1 MSTAKRLVLSLRG
14 RKNSQGNSATSSTRL
29 VSAGTSPGH
38 ELDEIAVVSG
48 TGSTSH
54 HFSYGGC
61 IGNNNDASSAAA
73 AVARYSTAEL
83 NKATPSGRLCRTAA
97 IDGGDAD
104 VNADVDAAAD
114 ANAGCDVNDVA
125 DDDERWRP
133 NVLNAATATLDSRQT
148 KTTATKI
155 TTTIA
160 KHQNNKR
167 NTTTTAATTTKTSQ
181 RLAPR
186 ASFPEIMQPRLS
198 LNGMLNPPYP
208 SLMPSPRPLYRDH
221 SSRSIN
227 PLTAYEQQMAELD
240 GSFYGSNAAYLGAG
254 MSGSTGGATTCTNLT
269 VGGAATATSA
279 AAAGGGGGGGGV
291 GVGVGSG
298 AASGSGGGGGVGG
311 GGAGAFHTTE
321 LSITPTMPAD
331 EQFIDLGSL
340 RRFSIDRQSF
350 LDLGPKFGMSQPK
363 FGQSV
368 SQQGFF
374 TSHDSL
380 ATPCASRASN
390 SHMATVSTASE
401 MDLLHNKQ
409 RPNNNKSRG
418 RLKTTGGDQ
427 PLLGTWNRSTGRGSQ
442 DNTLSG
448 GGGGA
453 TSVLMGHTQY
463 GGNYCNGTDRYPRSR
478 SQQQSHHNAGQAT
491 HHPYQLQ
498 HSASTVSHHPHAH
511 GQSAH
516 GGPGPPHGG
525 HPHHQLHGGGGPG
538 SGGVSGH
545 STQHQKPHRTAS
557 QRIRAATAARKL
569 HFVFDPAGRLCY
581 YWSMVV
587 SMAFLYNFWVIIY
600 RFAFQE
606 INRRTIAV
614 WFCLDY
620 LSDFLY
626 LIDIFFHFRTGYLED
641 GVLQTDAIK
650 LRTHYMNSTIFYID
664 CLCLLPLDFLYLSIG
679 FNSILRSFRLVK
691 IYRFWAFMDRTERHT
706 NYPNLFRSTALI
718 HYLLVI
724 FHWNGC
730 LYHIIHKNNG
740 FGSRNWVYHDSE
752 SADVVKQYLQS
763 YYWCTLALTT
773 IGDLPKPRS
782 KGEYVFVIL
791 QLLFGLMLFAT
802 VLGHVA
808 NIVTSVSAA
817 RKEFQAKLDGVKT
830 YMRMRRVPNHLQVK
844 VIKWFD
850 YLWLTQK
857 CSDEERA
864 VSCLPDKLKAEIA
877 INVHLDT
884 LKRVEIFQNTE
895 AGFLCELVLRL
906 RPVLFSPGDYICRK
920 GEVGKEM
927 YIVNRGRLQVVAD
940 NGKTVMASLK
950 AGSYFGEISILNMG
964 TAGNRRT
971 ASVRSVGY
979 SDLFVLSKKDMW
991 DVLKEYPAARVR
1003 LESIAVK
1010 RLEKYKKA
1018 PLEKVKYFN
1027 VVAMG
1032 RCQSTPGLVESCGR
1046 TTLEDM
1052 WLPPASVNMLHQVQQ
1067 HQVQQQQQQQL
1078 QLQQQQAQQQQH
1090 HQQLPHTHGYS
1101 PRSYTEH
1108 LVRATDS
1115 PRSVSPSAHGSEERP
1130 RSRATSH
1137 HSMRPQSQPSHTGHV
1152 CDSSSQLECYGTG
1165 VGGVGGG
1172 TTPLLGSHE
1181 ALEDEIKRLRE
1192 RLHTVESENQALNTK
1207 LSQQQWDLENR
1218 LAEIEMQICGVSST
1232 SSVDPENEAEEL
1244 ERNRESI
1251 I

>member
-48 TGSTSH
+48 TGSSSH

-61 IGNNNDASSAAA
+61 LATGDAPLP
-73 AVARYSTAEL
+73 RYST
-83 NKATPSGRLCRTAA
+83 
-97 IDGGDAD
+97 
-104 VNADVDAAAD
+104 
-114 ANAGCDVNDVA
+114 
-125 DDDERWRP
+125 
-133 NVLNAATATLDSRQT
+133 
-148 KTTATKI
+148 
-155 TTTIA
+155 
-160 KHQNNKR
+160 
-167 NTTTTAATTTKTSQ
+167 
-181 RLAPR
+181 
-186 ASFPEIMQPRLS
+186 
-198 LNGMLNPPYP
+198 
-208 SLMPSPRPLYRDH
+208 
-221 SSRSIN
+221 
-227 PLTAYEQQMAELD
+227 
-240 GSFYGSNAAYLGAG
+240 
-254 MSGSTGGATTCTNLT
+254 
-269 VGGAATATSA
+269 
-279 AAAGGGGGGGGV
+279 
-291 GVGVGSG
+291 
-298 AASGSGGGGGVGG
+298 
-311 GGAGAFHTTE
+311 
-321 LSITPTMPAD
+321 
-331 EQFIDLGSL
+331 
-340 RRFSIDRQSF
+340 
-350 LDLGPKFGMSQPK
+350 DLGPKFGMTQPK

-409 RPNNNKSRG
+409 RNKSRG
-418 RLKTTGGDQ
+418 RLKTAASGDQ

-442 DNTLSG
+442 DNTLA
-448 GGGGA
+448 GGGA
-453 TSVLMGHTQY
+453 TSLAMGGHNQY

-478 SQQQSHHNAGQAT
+478 SQQQGHHNAAQQA

-511 GQSAH
+511 GPPSQGGP

-525 HPHHQLHGGGGPG
+525 HPHHTHHGGAGSGGASGPG
-538 SGGVSGH
+538 SHGGQPH
-545 STQHQKPHRTAS
+545 HQKPRRTAS

-606 INRRTIAV
+606 INRRTIAI

-626 LIDIFFHFRTGYLED
+626 LIDILFHFRTGYLED
-641 GVLQTDAIK
+641 GVLQTDALK

-1046 TTLEDM
+1046 TSLEEM
-1052 WLPPASVNMLHQVQQ
+1052 WLPPATAAASSLMHHHQA
-1067 HQVQQQQQQQL
+1067 
-1078 QLQQQQAQQQQH
+1078 LQQQHLASQQQ
-1090 HQQLPHTHGYS
+1090 PHRQESTQTSSQTHGYS
-1101 PRSYTEH
+1101 PRSYADR
-1108 LVRATDS
+1108 LARATDS

-1130 RSRATSH
+1130 RSRTTSH
-1137 HSMRPQSQPSHTGHV
+1137 HSIRPQSQPSHTGHI
-1152 CDSSSQLECYGTG
+1152 CDSSSQLECYGAG
-1165 VGGVGGG
+1165 VGGAGGG

-1181 ALEDEIKRLRE
+1181 VLEDEIKRLRE

-1232 SSVDPENEAEEL
+1232 SSVDPENETEEL

>member
-14 RKNSQGNSATSSTRL
+14 RKESQSTAGTATSSTRL

-38 ELDEIAVVSG
+38 ELGEIAVVSG
-48 TGSTSH
+48 TGGSSHQLIYGGSSNGPRYSTGGNEFDQQSADFSTSH
-54 HFSYGGC
+54 CNLIPIPAVREQLSASNVTLSPSPQTHQRLGPLHLAPTMSTSLSAGGST
-61 IGNNNDASSAAA
+61 N
-73 AVARYSTAEL
+73 RYLTLRS
-83 NKATPSGRLCRTAA
+83 P
-97 IDGGDAD
+97 IPP
-104 VNADVDAAAD
+104 VQ
-114 ANAGCDVNDVA
+114 AG
-125 DDDERWRP
+125 
-133 NVLNAATATLDSRQT
+133 
-148 KTTATKI
+148 
-155 TTTIA
+155 
-160 KHQNNKR
+160 H
-167 NTTTTAATTTKTSQ
+167 SQ
-181 RLAPR
+181 RPR
-186 ASFPEIMQPRLS
+186 SSYPEFLQPRLS
-198 LNGMLNPPYP
+198 LNGTVSGHRHLV
-208 SLMPSPRPLYRDH
+208 PSPRPLFREQ
-221 SSRSIN
+221 SSRSFQ
-227 PLTAYEQQMAELD
+227 PFLESYTGTAA
-240 GSFYGSNAAYLGAG
+240 
-254 MSGSTGGATTCTNLT
+254 
-269 VGGAATATSA
+269 
-279 AAAGGGGGGGGV
+279 
-291 GVGVGSG
+291 
-298 AASGSGGGGGVGG
+298 SGGGGM
-311 GGAGAFHTTE
+311 HTTE
-321 LSITPTMPAD
+321 LSITPSVAGD
-331 EQFIDLGSL
+331 EQYIDLGSL

-350 LDLGPKFGMSQPK
+350 NDLGSKFGMSRPQ

-374 TSHDSL
+374 SSHDSL
-380 ATPCASRASN
+380 TAPCVTRASN
-390 SHMATVSTASE
+390 PHVASTASE
-401 MDLLHNKQ
+401 MDLTRKPQ
-409 RPNNNKSRG
+409 RRKSRG
-418 RLKTTGGDQ
+418 RLKAGEQ
-427 PLLGTWNRSTGRGSQ
+427 PLLGSWNRTGMRGSQ
-442 DNTLSG
+442 DNTL
-448 GGGGA
+448 GA
-453 TSVLMGHTQY
+453 AGALASSNQINS
-463 GGNYCNGTDRYPRSR
+463 GNYCNGTDRLNRRS
-478 SQQQSHHNAGQAT
+478 GCAT
-491 HHPYQLQ
+491 
-498 HSASTVSHHPHAH
+498 
-511 GQSAH
+511 
-516 GGPGPPHGG
+516 
-525 HPHHQLHGGGGPG
+525 
-538 SGGVSGH
+538 
-545 STQHQKPHRTAS
+545 
-557 QRIRAATAARKL
+557 TAAGGCNPNSGQTSSNLRFRNSTSSAMAAAGSAAKFT
-569 HFVFDPAGRLCY
+569 FVFDPAGRLCY

-587 SMAFLYNFWVIIY
+587 SLAFLYNFWVIIY

-606 INRRTIAV
+606 INGKTIVV

-626 LIDIFFHFRTGYLED
+626 LVDILFHFRTGYLED
-641 GVLQTDAIK
+641 GVLQTDSSK
-650 LRTHYMNSTIFYID
+650 LRQHYMNSTTFYID

-782 KGEYVFVIL
+782 KGEYVFVIM

-979 SDLFVLSKKDMW
+979 SDLFVLSKTDMW

-1018 PLEKVKYFN
+1018 PLEKVIYFN
-1027 VVAMG
+1027 SVAMG
-1032 RCQSTPGLVESCGR
+1032 RCQSTPGLVESEGR

-1052 WLPPASVNMLHQVQQ
+1052 WLPPGPSSVAYTQPLVYSR
-1067 HQVQQQQQQQL
+1067 
-1078 QLQQQQAQQQQH
+1078 A
-1090 HQQLPHTHGYS
+1090 PS
-1101 PRSYTEH
+1101 PRLTQTVTER
-1108 LVRATDS
+1108 LARTSDS
-1115 PRSVSPSAHGSEERP
+1115 PGSMSPSVHSSDDRP

-1137 HSMRPQSQPSHTGHV
+1137 QSRPQSQPSRTGHI
-1152 CDSSSQLECYGTG
+1152 CGSISHIECYGG
-1165 VGGVGGG
+1165 AGGG
-1172 TTPLLGSHE
+1172 ATPLLGSHE

-1218 LAEIEMQICGVSST
+1218 LAEIEMQICGASST
-1232 SSVDPENEAEEL
+1232 SSLDPENETEEL

>member
-14 RKNSQGNSATSSTRL
+14 RKNSQGGNSGTTVATATSSTRL

-61 IGNNNDASSAAA
+61 LGNNNVDAGSAAA
-73 AVARYSTAEL
+73 AVARYST
-83 NKATPSGRLCRTAA
+83 
-97 IDGGDAD
+97 
-104 VNADVDAAAD
+104 
-114 ANAGCDVNDVA
+114 
-125 DDDERWRP
+125 
-133 NVLNAATATLDSRQT
+133 
-148 KTTATKI
+148 
-155 TTTIA
+155 
-160 KHQNNKR
+160 
-167 NTTTTAATTTKTSQ
+167 
-181 RLAPR
+181 
-186 ASFPEIMQPRLS
+186 
-198 LNGMLNPPYP
+198 
-208 SLMPSPRPLYRDH
+208 
-221 SSRSIN
+221 
-227 PLTAYEQQMAELD
+227 
-240 GSFYGSNAAYLGAG
+240 
-254 MSGSTGGATTCTNLT
+254 
-269 VGGAATATSA
+269 
-279 AAAGGGGGGGGV
+279 
-291 GVGVGSG
+291 
-298 AASGSGGGGGVGG
+298 
-311 GGAGAFHTTE
+311 
-321 LSITPTMPAD
+321 
-331 EQFIDLGSL
+331 
-340 RRFSIDRQSF
+340 
-350 LDLGPKFGMSQPK
+350 DLGPKFGMSQPK

-409 RPNNNKSRG
+409 RHNNKSRG
-418 RLKTTGGDQ
+418 RLKTTSGDQ

-442 DNTLSG
+442 DNTLAG
-448 GGGGA
+448 GAGGA
-453 TSVLMGHTQY
+453 TNVLMGHNQY

-478 SQQQSHHNAGQAT
+478 SQQQAHHNAGQQA

-511 GQSAH
+511 GPPGSQ

-525 HPHHQLHGGGGPG
+525 HPHQAPHGGGGPG
-538 SGGVSGH
+538 SGHVAQPH
-545 STQHQKPHRTAS
+545 HQKPHRTAS

-641 GVLQTDAIK
+641 GVLQTDALK

-1052 WLPPASVNMLHQVQQ
+1052 WLPPASMLHHVQQ
-1067 HQVQQQQQQQL
+1067 HQQQQQQL
-1078 QLQQQQAQQQQH
+1078 QQQQQPLQPQQLQQQQ
-1090 HQQLPHTHGYS
+1090 QLQHTHGYS
-1101 PRSYTEH
+1101 PRSYVDH

-1115 PRSVSPSAHGSEERP
+1115 PRSASPSAHGSEERP
-1130 RSRATSH
+1130 RSRTTSH
-1137 HSMRPQSQPSHTGHV
+1137 HSMRPQSQPSHTGHI
-1152 CDSSSQLECYGTG
+1152 CDSSTQLECYGAG
-1165 VGGVGGG
+1165 VSGIGGG

-1232 SSVDPENEAEEL
+1232 SSVDPDNEAEEL

>member
-1 MSTAKRLVLSLRG
+1 MQQQQSHITTKYIDLPP
-14 RKNSQGNSATSSTRL
+14 
-29 VSAGTSPGH
+29 TSP
-38 ELDEIAVVSG
+38 ISG
-48 TGSTSH
+48 YFHSH
-54 HFSYGGC
+54 
-61 IGNNNDASSAAA
+61 D
-73 AVARYSTAEL
+73 
-83 NKATPSGRLCRTAA
+83 
-97 IDGGDAD
+97 DGQRILDAD
-104 VNADVDAAAD
+104 EPEASGQVVTTKRHRFKQFKPKNASKIA
-114 ANAGCDVNDVA
+114 
-125 DDDERWRP
+125 
-133 NVLNAATATLDSRQT
+133 
-148 KTTATKI
+148 KI
-155 TTTIA
+155 TTTVTA
-160 KHQNNKR
+160 NKV
-167 NTTTTAATTTKTSQ
+167 TESKCSTHTTKAKAVQSKTKKVIFKAKIASFRRLKMSSDIGGVIRAGKSNGGNGNVGTGSGPSSNLNPRNYFSLSRQPQSSQ
-181 RLAPR
+181 KPR
-186 ASFPEIMQPRLS
+186 ASYPEIMHPRLS
-198 LNGMLNPPYP
+198 LNGTLRH
-208 SLMPSPRPLYRDH
+208 LVPSPRPLYRDH
-221 SSRSIN
+221 SSRSIQ
-227 PLTAYEQQMAELD
+227 PLTANEQQMAELD
-240 GSFYGSNAAYLGAG
+240 GSFYGNTLGCF
-254 MSGSTGGATTCTNLT
+254 ST
-269 VGGAATATSA
+269 S
-279 AAAGGGGGGGGV
+279 GGGGGGGGSSRGGGGGGGSSRV
-291 GVGVGSG
+291 GF
-298 AASGSGGGGGVGG
+298 SGGGGGGESNTG
-311 GGAGAFHTTE
+311 FHTTE
-321 LSITPTMPAD
+321 LSITPTLTGD

-350 LDLGPKFGMSQPK
+350 LDLGSKFSMPQPK

-390 SHMATVSTASE
+390 PHVATVSTASE
-401 MDLLHNKQ
+401 MDLLHSSNKQ
-409 RPNNNKSRG
+409 RRKSRG
-418 RLKTTGGDQ
+418 RLKAMSGEQ
-427 PLLGTWNRSTGRGSQ
+427 PLLDSWQRSATARGSQ
-442 DNTLSG
+442 DNTLAGGFAGSNQFSG
-448 GGGGA
+448 
-453 TSVLMGHTQY
+453 
-463 GGNYCNGTDRYPRSR
+463 NFCNGTDRYPRSR
-478 SQQQSHHNAGQAT
+478 SGTSTTTAPPHSGPSQSHHSS
-491 HHPYQLQ
+491 HQLH
-498 HSASTVSHHPHAH
+498 HSASVSHAHHPHAH
-511 GQSAH
+511 HQSHLSSTQQQQSAAS
-516 GGPGPPHGG
+516 
-525 HPHHQLHGGGGPG
+525 HHQ
-538 SGGVSGH
+538 
-545 STQHQKPHRTAS
+545 QQPHRTAS
-557 QRIRAATAARKL
+557 QRFRAATASRKF

-587 SMAFLYNFWVIIY
+587 SLAFLYNFWVIIY

-606 INRRTIAV
+606 INRRTIAI

-620 LSDFLY
+620 FSDFLY

-641 GVLQTDAIK
+641 GVLQTDATK
-650 LRTHYMNSTIFYID
+650 LRQHYMNSTTFYID

-1052 WLPPASVNMLHQVQQ
+1052 WLPPPSALTFA
-1067 HQVQQQQQQQL
+1067 QQQQL
-1078 QLQQQQAQQQQH
+1078 QQQQQSVPYSRA
-1090 HQQLPHTHGYS
+1090 PS
-1101 PRSYTEH
+1101 PRSTLTYTERIT
-1108 LVRATDS
+1108 RATDS
-1115 PRSVSPSAHGSEERP
+1115 PGSVSPSVHSSDDRP

-1137 HSMRPQSQPSHTGHV
+1137 PSTRPQSQPSRTGHI
-1152 CDSSSQLECYGTG
+1152 CDSSSHLEYG
-1165 VGGVGGG
+1165 GGLSVASGGIGGGG

-1232 SSVDPENEAEEL
+1232 SSLDPENETEEM

>member
-14 RKNSQGNSATSSTRL
+14 RKDSQGTTAGASSSTRL
-29 VSAGTSPGH
+29 VSTNSSSPGH

-48 TGSTSH
+48 S
-54 HFSYGGC
+54 
-61 IGNNNDASSAAA
+61 
-73 AVARYSTAEL
+73 
-83 NKATPSGRLCRTAA
+83 
-97 IDGGDAD
+97 GGDCGNES
-104 VNADVDAAAD
+104 V
-114 ANAGCDVNDVA
+114 GC
-125 DDDERWRP
+125 
-133 NVLNAATATLDSRQT
+133 
-148 KTTATKI
+148 
-155 TTTIA
+155 
-160 KHQNNKR
+160 
-167 NTTTTAATTTKTSQ
+167 
-181 RLAPR
+181 
-186 ASFPEIMQPRLS
+186 ASFGSLGQANGPRLV
-198 LNGMLNPPYP
+198 P
-208 SLMPSPRPLYRDH
+208 DIV
-221 SSRSIN
+221 SS
-227 PLTAYEQQMAELD
+227 
-240 GSFYGSNAAYLGAG
+240 
-254 MSGSTGGATTCTNLT
+254 
-269 VGGAATATSA
+269 
-279 AAAGGGGGGGGV
+279 
-291 GVGVGSG
+291 
-298 AASGSGGGGGVGG
+298 
-311 GGAGAFHTTE
+311 
-321 LSITPTMPAD
+321 
-331 EQFIDLGSL
+331 
-340 RRFSIDRQSF
+340 
-350 LDLGPKFGMSQPK
+350 KFGMSRPQL
-363 FGQSV
+363 GQSI

-374 TSHDSL
+374 STSRDSL
-380 ATPCASRASN
+380 SAPCVVTRTPH
-390 SHMATVSTASE
+390 SHVSATASE
-401 MDLLHNKQ
+401 MDLSRKTQ
-409 RPNNNKSRG
+409 KKERG
-418 RLKTTGGDQ
+418 RLKPAEQ
-427 PLLGTWNRSTGRGSQ
+427 PLLTSWNRTGMRCSNANTIGTMSSNHLNNSGS
-442 DNTLSG
+442 G
-448 GGGGA
+448 
-453 TSVLMGHTQY
+453 
-463 GGNYCNGTDRYPRSR
+463 CNGADRVARRSGCSSSGASRSR
-478 SQQQSHHNAGQAT
+478 
-491 HHPYQLQ
+491 P
-498 HSASTVSHHPHAH
+498 
-511 GQSAH
+511 
-516 GGPGPPHGG
+516 
-525 HPHHQLHGGGGPG
+525 
-538 SGGVSGH
+538 SGKW
-545 STQHQKPHRTAS
+545 T
-557 QRIRAATAARKL
+557 
-569 HFVFDPAGRLCY
+569 FVFDPAGRLCY

-606 INRRTIAV
+606 INVESIVV

-620 LSDFLY
+620 FSDFLY
-626 LIDIFFHFRTGYLED
+626 LVDILFHFRTGYLED
-641 GVLQTDAIK
+641 GVLQTDSTK
-650 LRTHYMNSTIFYID
+650 LRQHYMNSTTFYID

-706 NYPNLFRSTALI
+706 NYPNLFRSTSLI

-730 LYHIIHKNNG
+730 LYHIIYKNNG
-740 FGSRNWVYHDSE
+740 FGSKNWVYHDSE

-773 IGDLPKPRS
+773 IGDLPRPRS
-782 KGEYVFVIL
+782 KAEYVFVIV

-1003 LESIAVK
+1003 LEAIAVK

-1018 PLEKVKYFN
+1018 PLEK
-1027 VVAMG
+1027 
-1032 RCQSTPGLVESCGR
+1032 GLVETRGR
-1046 TTLEDM
+1046 TPIEEM
-1052 WLPPASVNMLHQVQQ
+1052 WLTPALPAPAYS
-1067 HQVQQQQQQQL
+1067 
-1078 QLQQQQAQQQQH
+1078 QASTFSRA
-1090 HQQLPHTHGYS
+1090 PS
-1101 PRSYTEH
+1101 PRSHRGEPS
-1108 LVRATDS
+1108 TDRSRLLES
-1115 PRSVSPSAHGSEERP
+1115 PGSLSPSAPSLEGRP
-1130 RSRATSH
+1130 RSRAASSH
-1137 HSMRPQSQPSHTGHV
+1137 SRTHSQQRTQCGSLTHLE
-1152 CDSSSQLECYGTG
+1152 SSGA
-1165 VGGVGGG
+1165 
-1172 TTPLLGSHE
+1172 TPLLGSHE
-1181 ALEDEIKRLRE
+1181 VLEDEIKRLRE
-1192 RLHTVESENQALNTK
+1192 RLHTVEAENSALNSK
-1207 LSQQQWDLENR
+1207 LSQQQWDLEHR
-1218 LAEIEMQICGVSST
+1218 LAEIEMQICGASSA
-1232 SSVDPENEAEEL
+1232 SSIDQENEAEEI

>member
-1 MSTAKRLVLSLRG
+1 MSGSHHKSPKRYNNIHNNNNSSSSSGINSNSLRVPSATTPATAKLQQQQQQQQYLQ
-14 RKNSQGNSATSSTRL
+14 K
-29 VSAGTSPGH
+29 
-38 ELDEIAVVSG
+38 
-48 TGSTSH
+48 
-54 HFSYGGC
+54 
-61 IGNNNDASSAAA
+61 
-73 AVARYSTAEL
+73 
-83 NKATPSGRLCRTAA
+83 
-97 IDGGDAD
+97 
-104 VNADVDAAAD
+104 
-114 ANAGCDVNDVA
+114 
-125 DDDERWRP
+125 
-133 NVLNAATATLDSRQT
+133 
-148 KTTATKI
+148 
-155 TTTIA
+155 
-160 KHQNNKR
+160 
-167 NTTTTAATTTKTSQ
+167 
-181 RLAPR
+181 PR
-186 ASFPEIMQPRLS
+186 ASYPEIMNPRLS
-198 LNGMLNPPYP
+198 LNGTLRH
-208 SLMPSPRPLYRDH
+208 LVPSPGPLYREH
-221 SSRSIN
+221 SSRSIQ
-227 PLTAYEQQMAELD
+227 PLTANEQQMAELD
-240 GSFYGSNAAYLGAG
+240 GSSFYG
-254 MSGSTGGATTCTNLT
+254 GGC
-269 VGGAATATSA
+269 
-279 AAAGGGGGGGGV
+279 
-291 GVGVGSG
+291 
-298 AASGSGGGGGVGG
+298 GSGGGSVTRN
-311 GGAGAFHTTE
+311 GGAGVDAYNTDGGGSYGIGVNYHTTE
-321 LSITPTMPAD
+321 LSITPTMNGD
-331 EQFIDLGSL
+331 EQCIDLGSL
-340 RRFSIDRQSF
+340 RRFSIDRHSF
-350 LDLGPKFGMSQPK
+350 LDLGSKFGMSQPK

-390 SHMATVSTASE
+390 LHVANTSTASD
-401 MDLLHNKQ
+401 MDLLHNNKQ
-409 RPNNNKSRG
+409 QTRRKSRG
-418 RLKTTGGDQ
+418 RLKDNDQ
-427 PLLGTWNRSTGRGSQ
+427 PLLGGTWNRSVGRGSQ
-442 DNTLSG
+442 DNTLMGSHQFSG
-448 GGGGA
+448 
-453 TSVLMGHTQY
+453 
-463 GGNYCNGTDRYPRSR
+463 NFCNGTDRYPRNR
-478 SQQQSHHNAGQAT
+478 SGTSSTPTQQHHQQQTSSHH
-491 HHPYQLQ
+491 LQ
-498 HSASTVSHHPHAH
+498 HSASMSSHTTTTHQHPNQQQQQNQQHSS
-511 GQSAH
+511 Q
-516 GGPGPPHGG
+516 
-525 HPHHQLHGGGGPG
+525 HHMQRSSMSQPQQLPLHKK
-538 SGGVSGH
+538 
-545 STQHQKPHRTAS
+545 QPHRTPS
-557 QRIRAATAARKL
+557 QRLRAVTAARKF

-587 SMAFLYNFWVIIY
+587 SLAFLYNFWVIIY

-606 INRRTIAV
+606 INRRTIVV

-620 LSDFLY
+620 FSDLLY

-641 GVLQTDAIK
+641 GVLQTDASK
-650 LRTHYMNSTIFYID
+650 LRQHYMNSTIFYID

-706 NYPNLFRSTALI
+706 NYPNLFRSLALI

-1018 PLEKVKYFN
+1018 PLEKVQYFN
-1027 VVAMG
+1027 TVAMG
-1032 RCQSTPGLVESCGR
+1032 RCQSTPGLLETCGR

-1052 WLPPASVNMLHQVQQ
+1052 YLPPAPLVPFSGMQQ
-1067 HQVQQQQQQQL
+1067 MRQTHPTDQVQQQQQQQ
-1078 QLQQQQAQQQQH
+1078 QSQQH
-1090 HQQLPHTHGYS
+1090 HRAPS
-1101 PRSYTEH
+1101 PRSSQTYSERIQ
-1108 LVRATDS
+1108 RATES
-1115 PRSVSPSAHGSEERP
+1115 PGSMSPSVHSSDDRP

-1137 HSMRPQSQPSHTGHV
+1137 HSTRPQSQPSRTGHI
-1152 CDSSSQLECYGTG
+1152 CDSSSHLDCYGTG
-1165 VGGVGGG
+1165 TSAASGVGGG

-1232 SSVDPENEAEEL
+1232 SSLDPEHETEEL